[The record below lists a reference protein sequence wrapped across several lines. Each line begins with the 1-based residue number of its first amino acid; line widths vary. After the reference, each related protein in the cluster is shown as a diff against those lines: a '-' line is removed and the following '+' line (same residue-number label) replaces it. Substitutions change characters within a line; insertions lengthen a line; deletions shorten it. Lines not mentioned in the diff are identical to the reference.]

1 MFIRFLIKRGLI
13 KFNIWEFPFYRTN
26 IWRVNKLV
34 CIYYLLIQL
43 LGSILLT
50 GAVDGTI
57 HCWNMQSSRP
67 LITTTI
73 RAHSVSLSQ
82 IHVINS
88 QHFITVGSNA
98 DIPITLS
105 VEPSNG
111 SGDQDTQSTPTK
123 GTSKNNDNPNDLA
136 TSVIKLAL
144 EPSNS
149 DASSRTNTPVVT
161 LWKFENPPKSV
172 KTFSEFGNIISS
184 SVLVTKF
191 AGSFLAMS
199 LHSGSIMIYHVP
211 DFTPMPEFPT
221 NMTGSS
227 TCCELLSLSLARE
240 LPSQSPNR
248 EIMLTIV
255 QSDNTVKVYQVI

>member
-1 MFIRFLIKRGLI
+1 MGLPLLNGCVVGF
-13 KFNIWEFPFYRTN
+13 K
-26 IWRVNKLV
+26 NKLQKIDYSFLS
-34 CIYYLLIQL
+34 CIQL

-73 RAHSVSLSQ
+73 RAHSTSLNQ

-88 QHFITVGSNA
+88 QHFITVGNNA
-98 DIPITLS
+98 ADFPITLS
-105 VEPSNG
+105 VESSVG
-111 SGDQDTQSTPTK
+111 SGDKESQSSPAK
-123 GTSKNNDNPNDLA
+123 GTSTNAVSPNDLA
-136 TSVIKLAL
+136 KNVIKIELA
-144 EPSNS
+144 PSSGDKIN
-149 DASSRTNTPVVT
+149 RTDTPVVT

-172 KTFSEFGNIISS
+172 KTFPEFGEIVSS

-191 AGSFLAMS
+191 AGSYLAMS
-199 LHSGSIMIYHVP
+199 LKSGSVVIYHVP
-211 DFTPMPEFPT
+211 DFTMMPEFPANTT
-221 NMTGSS
+221 NNVVSYK
-227 TCCELLSLSLARE
+227 LLSLSLARE

-248 EIMLTIV
+248 EIMLTAV